1 MAQPVRVNNIIEDNQ
16 PEPHNIVGRDL
27 LFSIH
32 RDPLNPLKLVGLAQ
46 VTRDRAGQDALRSR
60 LQGCGS
66 PSPSR
71 SIRIQP
77 GRAHVPSHFQVPLAA
92 GALVQ
97 APVFQGPLSSWP
109 WRRDKDSRLWSYA
122 TNFAGSY
129 DLVDSE
135 QARVIDPLK
144 AALENQVPGPSY
156 TRSASSHTISIVDT
170 APTWELRTSPFHWGG
185 QRRSHGGTMMRVFVG
200 MCNFVLQSKSSNT
213 MRLFDQ
219 HIHDVISI
227 KI

>member
-71 SIRIQP
+71 SIRIRP
-77 GRAHVPSHFQVPLAA
+77 GYRTNRTTAKKGDYGKPSSGTQSVVGILFDP
-92 GALVQ
+92 
-97 APVFQGPLSSWP
+97 
-109 WRRDKDSRLWSYA
+109 
-122 TNFAGSY
+122 TCGSY
-129 DLVDSE
+129 LELQAEPMLHPTFKSHLQQELWFKLPFFEAPFQADLGE
-135 QARVIDPLK
+135 EMKIQGFGLMR
-144 AALENQVPGPSY
+144 
-156 TRSASSHTISIVDT
+156 
-170 APTWELRTSPFHWGG
+170 PTLRGLTF
-185 QRRSHGGTMMRVFVG
+185 
-200 MCNFVLQSKSSNT
+200 
-213 MRLFDQ
+213 
-219 HIHDVISI
+219 
-227 KI
+227 